1 MIRYLTLV
9 EILDIHHQVTQRSGG
24 AEGIRD
30 LGALESAIAQP
41 RMTFGGEDLYPTI
54 IDKAAVLGFA
64 IVMNHPFVDGNKRTG
79 HAAMEIFLVLN
90 GLEINACTDEQ
101 EAIMLALASGE
112 LERDIFTNW
121 WCINNLSGDRIANQR
136 IGDRKAIILLNY
148 KTFFLNFTAQN
159 ISS

>member
-1 MIRYLTLV
+1 MIRYLALV
-9 EILDIHHQVTQRSGG
+9 EILDIHHQVAQCSGG

-54 IDKAAVLGFA
+54 IDKAATLGFS

-90 GLEINACTDEQ
+90 GLEINASTDEQ
-101 EAIMLALASGE
+101 EAIILALASGE
-112 LERDIFTNW
+112 LDRDIFTNW
-121 WCINNLSGDRIANQR
+121 LQQSIKEI
-136 IGDRKAIILLNY
+136 
-148 KTFFLNFTAQN
+148 
-159 ISS
+159 